1 MVKKLIGYSFETNR
15 FHWSS
20 FSALTQQEVSGLIES
35 LSTMLDEFNWFLK
48 ILSAKVNAFALVF
61 TSIIIA
67 YSRYDMIGD
76 SKPNRN

>member
-1 MVKKLIGYSFETNR
+1 M
-15 FHWSS
+15 
-20 FSALTQQEVSGLIES
+20 IES
-35 LSTMLDEFNWFLK
+35 LSTMPDEFNWFLK

-76 SKPNRN
+76 SKPNRNQMVFEDTINGKKNRLV